1 MTTLVLTTQL
11 MGELSQGAQNA
22 LEVAGV
28 LFVRVLDAAD
38 GSRRLL
44 GRGLRWVPQEEYIE
58 QESFGLIIPP
68 TGYIAALAEAEQNGD
83 TAVWFHTH
91 PGLDA
96 IPRPSSHDR
105 EVDRQ
110 IADLFRIRT
119 GSSYY
124 GTLIFSPRSA
134 GCAFTGTIHPEDGN
148 VESIDRIW
156 VVGDSWK
163 LLSSFNSDRADIP
176 TLFERNVRA
185 FGPDMQLALRELH
198 VAIVGCGGTGSSVA
212 EQLVR
217 LGVRNFTL
225 IDNDTVSESNVTRL
239 YGSTPNDVGFPKVE
253 VVAQHLTRIAS
264 DARCRS
270 IQGMISLQH
279 IAFELTSADLVF
291 GCTDDNAGRLV
302 LSRLSTYLL
311 TPVIDL
317 GVLLSSSED
326 GTLSDIN
333 GRVTVLSPG
342 SACLVCRDR
351 IDLQRAAAELMT
363 PDERRR
369 LQDEGY
375 APALAGVEPA
385 VVAFTT
391 AVAAAAVAEMLERFI
406 AYGPEPRPS
415 EVLLRF
421 HEREI
426 STNSRA
432 CRERHYCHQ
441 NSNKWGWGGG
451 SPFLEQTW
459 PGA

>member
-11 MGELSQGAQNA
+11 MEELSHAAQSE

-28 LFVRVLDAAD
+28 LFVRTLDASD

-44 GRGLRWVPQEEYIE
+44 GRTMRWVPQNEYIE
-58 QESFGLIIPP
+58 QESYGLVIPP
-68 TGYIAALAEAEQNGD
+68 TGYISALAEAERNGD
-83 TAVWFHTH
+83 TALWFHTH
-91 PGLDA
+91 PGWDG
-96 IPRPSSHDR
+96 IPRPSSHDH

-110 IADLFRIRT
+110 IGDLFRIRT

-124 GTLIFSPRSA
+124 GTLIFSPRPV
-134 GCAFTGTIHPEDGN
+134 GCAFTGTLHLEDDGIQ
-148 VESIDRIW
+148 SIDRIW
-156 VVGDSWK
+156 VVGNGWR
-163 LLSSFNSDRADIP
+163 LLSSFNSERADIP
-176 TLFERNVRA
+176 TLFERNVCA
-185 FGPDMQLALRELH
+185 FGPDMQLMLRELR
-198 VAIVGCGGTGSSVA
+198 VGIVGCGGTGSSVA

-225 IDNDTVSESNVTRL
+225 IDNDTVSESNLTRL
-239 YGSTPNDVGFPKVE
+239 YGSTPSDVGLPKVE
-253 VVAQHLTRIAS
+253 VVAQHLTRIAP
-264 DARCRS
+264 DVKCRS
-270 IQGMISLQH
+270 VQGMISLQP
-279 IAFELTSADLVF
+279 IALALTSVDLIF

-311 TPVIDL
+311 TPVIDV
-317 GVLLSSSED
+317 GVLLSSTED

-351 IDLQRAAAELMT
+351 IDLQRAATELMA
-363 PDERRR
+363 PEERRR

-406 AYGPEPRPS
+406 GYGPEPRPT

-426 STNSRA
+426 STNSHSS
-432 CRERHYCHQ
+432 CERHYCHE

-459 PGA
+459 PDA